1 MVNLVGKVPPLE
13 ASGAAVTLVHPTA
26 TTVAGQWDVTYPQD
40 MPEEDRPNLG
50 PTRTFGYA
58 HRLVKNPP
66 RFARRHVRRDI
77 QIDARDKNGWSN
89 AESQLDSAARELSGD
104 VVFQRTLTG
113 DDLGALVPNVDFK
126 QGDVLPLL
134 VWGMIVPATCTSIR
148 YTLEDGQR
156 KVEVGFGPDLQA
168 DTAGL
173 AESMQ
178 QIDRQM
184 RAEAAGIDE
193 YLAKQLD
200 EAKAASEQQVN
211 GLKTYVDEQ
220 DTASRTHA
228 TTEAGNALESAKR
241 DAATKADNALTSAKA
256 DAKTKADNALE
267 AAKTDAK
274 TKADKALEDAKADA
288 KLKADKALSDAKLDA
303 TAKAGVAETNAKNYA
318 KNQDQRTLT
327 SANTYA
333 DKTAKAQLDE
343 AQKALDNYRE
353 QVTGMIGEQGTIT
366 MKLDALNRDY
376 TEKLG
381 ATGTII
387 KDIEGI
393 KDNHAAL
400 SRDFTNKV
408 GANGTLV
415 NQIKGVADKHDQ
427 LSRDFTNKV
436 GVNGTLTTQVKNLS
450 DDLTNLS
457 NDFTAKVGENGTLVK
472 DQRNTSNLID
482 AMVNGKPHAQ
492 LTGSQFQQHQQSVNK
507 MQSAFNKKQV
517 DINTGFQGLFDA
529 QAVTNAMQAE
539 FNKKQVTVNK
549 GFQDLFKAQDDIN
562 KVNSAFQKEQVDINT
577 GFQNLFQAQ
586 ADINAVNS
594 AFQAKQVDINVGFD
608 RLFNAQKFVN
618 EMQQAFNKKQTGIND
633 VYDEMWRTQAKL
645 DLTQNYTIE
654 LNRLRAEAKTPQFAE
669 FSIDR
674 DTRALSVFAGNRDVI
689 ESCFQDQ
696 GVAFMEGDPG
706 VGYIYAAGSGYT
718 LLGILT
724 VTTKSVG
731 FALSG
736 AMQVGKPEN
745 SSIAGRFRYRLQFS
759 MSERQ
764 QEPIGIRDVRSL
776 GFKGLL
782 IPLSGVAPY
791 YTEQLKSVNKE
802 FYDKGMNVDWR
813 PF

>member
-113 DDLGALVPNVDFK
+113 DDLGVLVPNVDFK

-148 YTLEDGQR
+148 YTLEDGRRQ
-156 KVEVGFGPDLQA
+156 VEVGFGPDLQA

-200 EAKAASEQQVN
+200 EAKAASEQQME

-241 DAATKADNALTSAKA
+241 DATKKADNALSA
-256 DAKTKADNALE
+256 
-267 AAKTDAK
+267 
-274 TKADKALEDAKADA
+274 
-288 KLKADKALSDAKLDA
+288 AKLDA
-303 TAKAGVAETNAKNYA
+303 TAKASTAETNAKNYA
-318 KNQDQRTLT
+318 KDQDQRTLT

-333 DKTAKAQLDE
+333 DQAAKAQLAE
-343 AQKALDNYRE
+343 AEKALTNYRQ
-353 QVTGMIGEQGTIT
+353 QVTGLIGDQGTIT
-366 MKLDALNRDY
+366 TKLDALNKDY
-376 TEKLG
+376 SEKLG

-387 KDIEGI
+387 KDIAGI
-393 KDNHAAL
+393 KDNHSAL

-408 GANGTLV
+408 GANGTL
-415 NQIKGVADKHDQ
+415 
-427 LSRDFTNKV
+427 
-436 GVNGTLTTQVKNLS
+436 TTQVKNLS
-450 DDLTNLS
+450 NDLTNLS

-472 DQRNTSNLID
+472 DQRSTSNLID

-549 GFQDLFKAQDDIN
+549 GFQDLFKAQ
-562 KVNSAFQKEQVDINT
+562 ADINT
-577 GFQNLFQAQ
+577 
-586 ADINAVNS
+586 VNS
-594 AFQAKQVDINVGFD
+594 AFQAKQYDLNTGFQK
-608 RLFNAQKFVN
+608 LFQAQAFTN
-618 EMQQAFNKKQTGIND
+618 EMQNAFNKKQVGINK
-633 VYDEMWRTQAKL
+633 VYDAMWEQQQYTDLAQNYIIEYNRIVAEARGAHHIIRNYIPVGSSRTSVSEFIERIDSGVSEVTVVFRPGMNRCTAFVEAEFHEVRAGGTTTRESKQLRIERPTAYVPNPKTGEYEARIKVSNSASQPKATQTNVSL
-645 DLTQNYTIE
+645 TVLPDTILEPFQKQLDDLTTE
-654 LNRLRAEAKTPQFAE
+654 
-669 FSIDR
+669 
-674 DTRALSVFAGNRDVI
+674 
-689 ESCFQDQ
+689 
-696 GVAFMEGDPG
+696 
-706 VGYIYAAGSGYT
+706 
-718 LLGILT
+718 
-724 VTTKSVG
+724 
-731 FALSG
+731 
-736 AMQVGKPEN
+736 
-745 SSIAGRFRYRLQFS
+745 YRK
-759 MSERQ
+759 
-764 QEPIGIRDVRSL
+764 
-776 GFKGLL
+776 KGLR
-782 IPLSGVAPY
+782 V
-791 YTEQLKSVNKE
+791 
-802 FYDKGMNVDWR
+802 
-813 PF
+813 

>member
-40 MPEEDRPNLG
+40 MPEEERPNLG

-58 HRLVKNPP
+58 HRLVRNPP

-113 DDLGALVPNVDFK
+113 DDLGVLVPNVDFK

-148 YTLEDGQR
+148 YTLEDGR
-156 KVEVGFGPDLQA
+156 RAVEVGFGPDLQA

-200 EAKAASEQQVN
+200 EAKAASDKQV
-211 GLKTYVDEQ
+211 GELRTYVDEQ
-220 DTASRTHA
+220 DTNSRTHA
-228 TTEAGNALESAKR
+228 DTAAGNALESAKA
-241 DAATKADNALTSAKA
+241 DATTKAGKALS
-256 DAKTKADNALE
+256 DAKS
-267 AAKTDAK
+267 DA
-274 TKADKALEDAKADA
+274 TT
-288 KLKADKALSDAKLDA
+288 KADKALSDAKLDA
-303 TAKAGVAETNAKNYA
+303 TTKADKALSDAKVDATAKADKAREDAEAYARNQDTRTLDSAKTYADQAA
-318 KNQDQRTLT
+318 KNQL
-327 SANTYA
+327 A
-333 DKTAKAQLDE
+333 E
-343 AQKALDNYRE
+343 AEKALNNYRE
-353 QVTGMIGEQGTIT
+353 QVTGLIGEQGTIT
-366 MKLDALNRDY
+366 TKLDALNKDY

-381 ATGTII
+381 A
-387 KDIEGI
+387 
-393 KDNHAAL
+393 
-400 SRDFTNKV
+400 
-408 GANGTLV
+408 NGTLI
-415 NQIKGVADKHDQ
+415 QDLDGIKRKHDQ

-436 GVNGTLTTQVKNLS
+436 GENGTLVNDLNTVSNNLTNLSNDFTNRVGANGTLTTQVKNLS
-450 DDLTNLS
+450 NNLTNLS

-472 DQRNTSNLID
+472 DQRSTSNLID

-492 LTGSQFQQHQQSVNK
+492 LTNTQFQQQQTTVNK

-517 DINTGFQGLFDA
+517 DINTGFQNLFDAQAVTNAMQAEFNRQQVSVNTGFQNLFKA

-549 GFQDLFKAQDDIN
+549 GFQDLF
-562 KVNSAFQKEQVDINT
+562 
-577 GFQNLFQAQ
+577 QAQ
-586 ADINAVNS
+586 ADINTVNS

-696 GVAFMEGDPG
+696 GVGFMAGDSG

-718 LLGILT
+718 LLGVLT
-724 VTTKSVG
+724 VVTKSVG

-736 AMQVGKPEN
+736 AMQVGRPEN
-745 SSIAGRFRYRLQFS
+745 ASIGGRIRYRLQFS

>member
-318 KNQDQRTLT
+318 KDQDQRTLT

-333 DKTAKAQLDE
+333 DQAAKAQLAE
-343 AQKALDNYRE
+343 AEKALTNYRQ
-353 QVTGMIGEQGTIT
+353 QVTGLIGDQGTIT
-366 MKLDALNRDY
+366 TKLDSLNKDY
-376 TEKLG
+376 SEKLG

-393 KDNHAAL
+393 KNNHSAL

-408 GANGTLV
+408 GANGTL
-415 NQIKGVADKHDQ
+415 
-427 LSRDFTNKV
+427 
-436 GVNGTLTTQVKNLS
+436 TTQVENLS
-450 DDLTNLS
+450 NDLTNLS

-472 DQRNTSNLID
+472 DQRSTSNLID

-507 MQSAFNKKQV
+507 MQNAFNKKQV

-549 GFQDLFKAQDDIN
+549 GFQD
-562 KVNSAFQKEQVDINT
+562 
-577 GFQNLFQAQ
+577 LFQAQ

-696 GVAFMEGDPG
+696 GVGFMAGDSG

-718 LLGILT
+718 LLGVLT
-724 VTTKSVG
+724 VVTKSVG

-736 AMQVGKPEN
+736 AMQVGRPEN
-745 SSIAGRFRYRLQFS
+745 ASIGGRIRYRLQFS

-764 QEPIGIRDVRSL
+764 QEPIGILDVRSL

-791 YTEQLKSVNKE
+791 YTAQLKSVNKE

>member
-40 MPEEDRPNLG
+40 MPEEERPNLG

-113 DDLGALVPNVDFK
+113 DDLGVLVPNVDFK

-148 YTLEDGQR
+148 YTLEDGR
-156 KVEVGFGPDLQA
+156 RTVEVGFGPDLQA

-173 AESMQ
+173 AETMS

-200 EAKAASEQQVN
+200 EAKAASEQQMD

-241 DAATKADNALTSAKA
+241 DATTKADNALTSAKA
-256 DAKTKADNALE
+256 DATTKADNALS
-267 AAKTDAK
+267 A
-274 TKADKALEDAKADA
+274 
-288 KLKADKALSDAKLDA
+288 AKLDA
-303 TAKAGVAETNAKNYA
+303 TAKASTAETNAKNYA
-318 KNQDQRTLT
+318 KDQDQRTLT

-333 DKTAKAQLDE
+333 DQVGKAQLAE
-343 AQKALDNYRE
+343 AEKALNNYRK
-353 QVTGMIGEQGTIT
+353 QVTGLIGDQGTIT
-366 MKLDALNRDY
+366 TKLDELNKDY
-376 TEKLG
+376 SEKLG

-387 KDIEGI
+387 KDIAGI
-393 KDNHAAL
+393 KDNHTAL

-408 GANGTLV
+408 GANGTL
-415 NQIKGVADKHDQ
+415 
-427 LSRDFTNKV
+427 
-436 GVNGTLTTQVKNLS
+436 TTQVKNLS
-450 DDLTNLS
+450 NDLTNLS
-457 NDFTAKVGENGTLVK
+457 NDFTNKVGENGTLVK
-472 DQRNTSNLID
+472 DQRSTSNLID

-539 FNKKQVTVNK
+539 FNREQVSVNK
-549 GFQDLFKAQDDIN
+549 GFQNLFK
-562 KVNSAFQKEQVDINT
+562 
-577 GFQNLFQAQ
+577 AQ

-594 AFQAKQVDINVGFD
+594 AFQAKQHTLNTGF
-608 RLFNAQKFVN
+608 RALFAAQAFTN

-633 VYDEMWRTQAKL
+633 VYDAMWEQQQYT
-645 DLTQNYTIE
+645 DLTQNYLIE
-654 LNRLRAEAKTPQFAE
+654 HNRIMAESRQAHDFEIEVVVKGGKIVSQKVVWDNSGAILWVSTFDGGRVDVELDDAQAYGFLRATTNRSMKWFYAQAATNGYGFQFYFDWGKFSDEETSVTLNGTLFPQK
-669 FSIDR
+669 
-674 DTRALSVFAGNRDVI
+674 
-689 ESCFQDQ
+689 
-696 GVAFMEGDPG
+696 
-706 VGYIYAAGSGYT
+706 
-718 LLGILT
+718 LLP
-724 VTTKSVG
+724 KD
-731 FALSG
+731 
-736 AMQVGKPEN
+736 
-745 SSIAGRFRYRLQFS
+745 RYRLDKLAK
-759 MSERQ
+759 EYRK
-764 QEPIGIRDVRSL
+764 
-776 GFKGLL
+776 KGLK
-782 IPLSGVAPY
+782 I
-791 YTEQLKSVNKE
+791 
-802 FYDKGMNVDWR
+802 
-813 PF
+813 